1 MITEHRYR
9 VLNMSLTLPKPAG
22 LLRSRL
28 GRALENLVPE
38 SERDEVIVVVVRAL
52 EELGLSI
59 EGNGML
65 DDDEPLA
72 SAFRQEGLDNEGI
85 PLDPPEQISELFLD
99 ASEVGDL
106 PSLWE
111 GDTDSLND

>member
-1 MITEHRYR
+1 MP
-9 VLNMSLTLPKPAG
+9 LTLPKPAG

-28 GRALENLVPE
+28 DRALGNIVPE
-38 SERDEVIVVVVRAL
+38 SDRDEAIVVVVRAL
-52 EELGLSI
+52 EELGFSI
-59 EGNGML
+59 EANGWL

-72 SAFRQEGLDNEGI
+72 SAFRQEGLDGEGI
-85 PLDPPEQISELFLD
+85 PMDAQEDTGEIFLD

-111 GDTDSLND
+111 GDSDSITE